1 MQTLKTRLTGTSIDI
16 WLWLF
21 PVTYLIH
28 IAEEY
33 WGGEGYSAYILR
45 IRGVH
50 LSPARFWIAQSIGV
64 VLITIGVVL
73 ARQLKFPRMMLVILG
88 TTVLVNG
95 LTHGVTS
102 ASFLSY
108 GPGLLSS
115 ILIWIPLGI
124 LTLLRVKDETTRKRF
139 WIGVAIGVAVNLG
152 IGIIT
157 MRGGRLI

>member
-1 MQTLKTRLTGTSIDI
+1 MQTLKTRLKETSIDL

-50 LSPARFWIAQSIGV
+50 LSPARFWIAQSIGL
-64 VLITIGVVL
+64 VLITIGVLL
-73 ARQLKFPRMMLVILG
+73 ARRFTFPRMMLVILG
-88 TTVLVNG
+88 TTVLVNA
-95 LTHGVTS
+95 LTHAVTS
-102 ASFLSY
+102 LSLFSY
-108 GPGLLSS
+108 GPGLVSS
-115 ILIWIPLGI
+115 ILIWLPLGVLALI
-124 LTLLRVKDETTRKRF
+124 RVKDETPRRRF
-139 WIGVAIGVAVNLG
+139 WIGVAIGVVVNVC

-157 MRGGRLI
+157 MRGGRLV